1 MWQLLLTTFSPWSTC
16 FERFRLAT
24 FWCSTSYGKGCH
36 KMSQTWAWS
45 IFASTSLKG
54 IHRKRPKKHGFI
66 IFYQCTPTIHQAYR
80 TKDSNSQYLMEPSSY
95 PATLCRSWGH
105 WGIKHATWL
114 FVPHQTSEKQSRT
127 SEKYDTQQEMSIK
140 FEPLPKLPL
149 PIDSLIVHYIVSTNL
164 VPSHNRGMR
173 FNNLEKTWK
182 TRWEETTPM
191 CCASTNLR
199 NFTTHKNCGIAPSAG
214 KHLPPPLTPA
224 TARGE
229 GGSSTTST
237 SCPANSP
244 AGASMDLKS
253 HADICASKKWNA
265 MEYMYI

>member
-1 MWQLLLTTFSPWSTC
+1 
-16 FERFRLAT
+16 
-24 FWCSTSYGKGCH
+24 
-36 KMSQTWAWS
+36 
-45 IFASTSLKG
+45 
-54 IHRKRPKKHGFI
+54 
-66 IFYQCTPTIHQAYR
+66 
-80 TKDSNSQYLMEPSSY
+80 
-95 PATLCRSWGH
+95 
-105 WGIKHATWL
+105 
-114 FVPHQTSEKQSRT
+114 
-127 SEKYDTQQEMSIK
+127 MSIK

-182 TRWEETTPM
+182 IRWEETTSM

-214 KHLPPPLTPA
+214 NTSPPLTPA

-237 SCPANSP
+237 SCPASSP

-253 HADICASKKWNA
+253 HAGYMCIQR
-265 MEYMYI
+265 MECNGIHVCINTIYIIYKPVVSTS